1 MAIVSSNLTCGI
13 IVWLLLAFHCSAPAS
28 FLTWVL
34 LRHYHGGR
42 WKGEKVSR
50 LPHDEGR
57 CPRKNPGAVSQINGG
72 HHRRPKA
79 DIGERISCRLHLS
92 RLPPCRPPLLGNSSQ
107 LGFGAKFKAI
117 SGPQNVLSTRRK
129 TNYPDKKGWLGA
141 GSKVGG
147 AEGKGCIRMA
157 KKLPPSQSKILPGPT
172 KERKQ

>member
-13 IVWLLLAFHCSAPAS
+13 IVWLLLAFHSSTSGS
-28 FLTWVL
+28 FLTWVP

-42 WKGEKVSR
+42 RRGGGGLAGDTTKGGAQVGTR
-50 LPHDEGR
+50 
-57 CPRKNPGAVSQINGG
+57 AVSQINGG
-72 HHRRPKA
+72 HHRWPKA

-147 AEGKGCIRMA
+147 VQGKGCIRMA